1 MVFSR
6 IAMAQVSKLDAIQN
20 FYRRWSPRVFGFCSL
35 VLGEGSSAEAA
46 TAGAFRA
53 YVERDLE
60 LDVVRMPEE
69 LLAFAW
75 GLSKQCPNGGENARA
90 SGQTLR
96 DAILLLP
103 LEERAV
109 FVLRSILAV
118 DELDAGSIL
127 GLPLPALRR
136 TWFHAVRHLT
146 KLLPANFHKER
157 SA

>member
-1 MVFSR
+1 MDS
-6 IAMAQVSKLDAIQN
+6 IQK
-20 FYRRWSPRVFGFCSL
+20 FYRRWSPKVFGFCRL
-35 VLGEGSSAEAA
+35 LLGEGSAAEAV

-53 YVERDLE
+53 YVERDLD
-60 LDVVRMPEE
+60 LDVIRVPEE
-69 LLAFAW
+69 LLALAW
-75 GLSKQCPNGGENARA
+75 DLSKQCADGHEKPTANGGPL
-90 SGQTLR
+90 S

-109 FVLRSILAV
+109 FVLRSVLAV

-136 TWFHAVRHLT
+136 TWFQAVRHLRE
-146 KLLPANFHKER
+146 LLPANFYKER